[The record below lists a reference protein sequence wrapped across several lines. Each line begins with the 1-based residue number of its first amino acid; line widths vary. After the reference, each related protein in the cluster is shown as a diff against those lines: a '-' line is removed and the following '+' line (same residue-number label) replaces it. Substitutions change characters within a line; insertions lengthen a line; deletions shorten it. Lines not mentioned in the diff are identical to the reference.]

1 MLRELHISNLA
12 VIADARVEFDA
23 GLNCFTGAT
32 GAGKSLVIGA
42 IELLLGLRGP
52 QDMLRSGADE
62 GRVSGLFEIPSK
74 KILQSIE
81 TITDAPIASEGSEL
95 LVVRRLY
102 ASGRSSASLNG
113 HPITQ
118 PMLRAVGELLVDIHG
133 QHDQQFLLKPSN
145 QIDVLDRFGDLLELR
160 EKFRAVHA
168 ELNDAKRQLEE
179 LRTGKRL
186 RDQQLDFLR
195 FQAEEIDRAELDAKE
210 FLELEGRSSILT
222 HVEKLRK
229 DAGAAYA
236 ALYDAEGSLI
246 ERLRVVQAVLLE
258 LVVIDTQ
265 IKPIVESVTSGLIQL
280 EEAAFDLNRY
290 TQKLDLDPAEL
301 AEVNDR
307 LNTLNR
313 ILRKYGTTV
322 EDVLQFR
329 AQIGIEISTLERSES
344 DESTL
349 TSRIAP
355 LETKSNTL
363 ARQLSDRRKS
373 ASQKLSPL
381 IEAQLTELGMEK
393 AKFAIQFEALE
404 EMNSSGADVVEFMVQ
419 TNPGLP
425 SAPLRRVASGGEI
438 GRIML
443 AIKSVLSAKAEPTD
457 GAPSASVLVFDEIDS
472 NIGGRLGS
480 VIGSKLRQLARGHQ
494 VLCITHLPQIA
505 SYASRHLTVRKEQ
518 TGKQT
523 STTVRRVDGD
533 ERTQEISEMI
543 GGKSVTEVT
552 RAQALE
558 LLASAQSEQSTPPSK
573 QSRQKRTAAK

>member
-12 VIADARVEFDA
+12 VIADARVEFDS

-52 QDMLRSGADE
+52 QDMLRAGADE
-62 GRVSGLFEIPSK
+62 GRVSGLFEISSG
-74 KILQSIE
+74 KILESVE
-81 TITDAPIASEGSEL
+81 SLTDAPITSDGYEL
-95 LVVRRLY
+95 LIVRRLY
-102 ASGRSSASLNG
+102 ASGRTSASLNG

-145 QIDVLDRFGDLLELR
+145 QIDVLDRFGDLIELR
-160 EKFRAVHA
+160 DQLRGFHL

-195 FQAEEIDRAELDAKE
+195 FQADEIDRAELDPKE
-210 FLELEGRSSILT
+210 FLELEGRSSLLT
-222 HVEKLRK
+222 HIEKLRK
-229 DAGAAYA
+229 DAGAAYS

-246 ERLRVVQAVLLE
+246 ERLRVIQAVLHD
-258 LVVIDTQ
+258 LVIIDAQ
-265 IKPIVESVTSGLIQL
+265 LKPIVDSITSGLIQL
-280 EEAAFDLNRY
+280 EEAGFDLNRY

-301 AEVNDR
+301 TEVNDR
-307 LNTLNR
+307 LNTINR
-313 ILRKYGTTV
+313 VLRKYGTSID
-322 EDVLQFR
+322 DVLQFR
-329 AQIGIEISTLERSES
+329 SQIGHEISSLERADS

-349 TSRIAP
+349 TARIAP
-355 LETKSNTL
+355 LEIQCNAL
-363 ARQLSDRRKS
+363 ARQLTDARRA

-381 IEAQLTELGMEK
+381 IESQLTELGMEK
-393 AKFAIQFEALE
+393 AKFAIQFESLDA
-404 EMNSSGADVVEFMVQ
+404 MNSSGADAIEFMVQ

-425 SAPLRRVASGGEI
+425 SAPLRRIASGGEL

-443 AIKSVLSAKAEPTD
+443 AIKTVLSSKSRPGD

-505 SYASRHLTVRKEQ
+505 SYANRHLTVRKEQ

-523 STTVRRVDGD
+523 STTVRIIVDQD
-533 ERTQEISEMI
+533 RIEEIAEMI
-543 GGKSVTEVT
+543 GGKSITEIT
-552 RAQALE
+552 RAQARE
-558 LLASAQSEQSTPPSK
+558 LIESAHSSETSST
-573 QSRQKRTAAK
+573 SRTKKKRDVIK

>member
-373 ASQKLSPL
+373 A
-381 IEAQLTELGMEK
+381 
-393 AKFAIQFEALE
+393 
-404 EMNSSGADVVEFMVQ
+404 
-419 TNPGLP
+419 
-425 SAPLRRVASGGEI
+425 
-438 GRIML
+438 
-443 AIKSVLSAKAEPTD
+443 
-457 GAPSASVLVFDEIDS
+457 
-472 NIGGRLGS
+472 
-480 VIGSKLRQLARGHQ
+480 
-494 VLCITHLPQIA
+494 
-505 SYASRHLTVRKEQ
+505 
-518 TGKQT
+518 
-523 STTVRRVDGD
+523 
-533 ERTQEISEMI
+533 
-543 GGKSVTEVT
+543 
-552 RAQALE
+552 
-558 LLASAQSEQSTPPSK
+558 
-573 QSRQKRTAAK
+573 